1 MASSP
6 PQLFNIYIY
15 LDIERNLFWLEFS
28 LSNTY
33 RIVVLH
39 GRAAPQILGYWCACI
54 VPRHRWLNFSYGRNL
69 TLSLVHLDLAGA
81 KISASASQVTP
92 LAELIEMVQY
102 IYVQHSIISEARS
115 LIDTECRRHSI
126 VIRIG
131 FVTTVCL
138 FRGRDG

>member
-1 MASSP
+1 MNYATYFQAWNYHGVARSIWRYGIACLGNIASSP

-15 LDIERNLFWLEFS
+15 FDIERNLFWLEFP

-33 RIVVLH
+33 RAVVLH
-39 GRAAPQILGYWCACI
+39 GRAAPQILGHWCACN

-92 LAELIEMVQY
+92 LAELIEMV
-102 IYVQHSIISEARS
+102 
-115 LIDTECRRHSI
+115 
-126 VIRIG
+126 
-131 FVTTVCL
+131 
-138 FRGRDG
+138 